1 MAPENSKSATPP
13 RILVVDDDAGQRN
26 LLDSFLRSQGFTTT
40 LADSGE
46 RALEL
51 LQAEPFALMISDVRM
66 TGLSGLE
73 TLRLLRE
80 RHFQLPVLLVTA
92 YADIRDAVVAMR
104 DGALNYLAKPIDLD
118 ELLATVRQ
126 ATGLKS
132 PAALKL
138 DAGKPLPARIVAQS
152 PLMVALF
159 PERPGWALGRAA
171 IGAAIGFF
179 IAPFYAGWRA
189 QAAGWRQPCLELA
202 IVGIVAAVLFQLFA
216 HEPHDAP
223 HATER
228 SAEHRT
234 RNQWKMLLAVALVAA
249 IFSLRDFGASGITTF
264 NSLFLQRGLGFD
276 AKTTGLFIGLM
287 FLTGV
292 LSNPLLG
299 AFSDNRRFLAG
310 TVTILCMA
318 VFGALIPW
326 APRSWIWL
334 ALCVYGFFTLATYPI
349 IEAALMESVPDALRG
364 RMFGMFITISG
375 TISSF
380 AHWAMGSVADSLQHR
395 AAEAKTALLA
405 TDFAPWYALLAA
417 LIAVSVGGVRGI
429 RWLRTLQAA

>member
-1 MAPENSKSATPP
+1 MSKQAQE
-13 RILVVDDDAGQRN
+13 L
-26 LLDSFLRSQGFTTT
+26 T
-40 LADSGE
+40 LAQRHVSLWLVTVLH
-46 RALEL
+46 ATTHIY
-51 LQAEPFALMISDVRM
+51 QFALLPLYLAIRADLHLTGDWQATMLM
-66 TGLSGLE
+66 TVQGVVYFGMSLPMGILADKMSRKKLMAIGAFMNALAMLGL
-73 TLRLLRE
+73 
-80 RHFQLPVLLVTA
+80 A
-92 YADIRDAVVAMR
+92 YAPNYGWAIVWMAVA
-104 DGALNYLAKPIDLD
+104 
-118 ELLATVRQ
+118 
-126 ATGLKS
+126 GLFGS
-132 PAALKL
+132 FFHPAAT
-138 DAGKPLPARIVAQS
+138 

-171 IGAAIGFF
+171 IGAALGFF
-179 IAPFYAGWRA
+179 IAPLYAGWRA
-189 QAAGWRQPCLELA
+189 QTAGWRQPCFELA
-202 IVGIVAAVLFQLFA
+202 IVGVVAAVLFQLFA
-216 HEPHDAP
+216 REPHDAP

-228 SAEHRT
+228 ATEHRT

-249 IFSLRDFGASGITTF
+249 VFSLRDFGASGITTF
-264 NSLFLQRGLGFD
+264 SSLFLQRGLGFD

-299 AFSDNRRFLAG
+299 ALSDKRRFLAG
-310 TVTILCMA
+310 SVTILCMA
-318 VFGALIPW
+318 VFGATIPW

-380 AHWAMGSVADSLQHR
+380 AHWAMGNVAASLQHR
-395 AAEAKTALLA
+395 AAEAKVALLA

-417 LIAVSVGGVRGI
+417 LIAVSVVGVRGI
-429 RWLRTLQAA
+429 RWLRTVQTG

>member
-1 MAPENSKSATPP
+1 MTKQAQE
-13 RILVVDDDAGQRN
+13 L
-26 LLDSFLRSQGFTTT
+26 T
-40 LADSGE
+40 LAQRHVSLWLVTVLHGITHIY
-46 RALEL
+46 
-51 LQAEPFALMISDVRM
+51 QFALLPLYLAIRADLHL
-66 TGLSGLE
+66 TGDWQATMLVTVQGVVYFGMS
-73 TLRLLRE
+73 
-80 RHFQLPVLLVTA
+80 LPVGILADKMSRKKLMVIGAFMNALAMLGLA
-92 YADIRDAVVAMR
+92 YAPTYGWAVAWMAVA
-104 DGALNYLAKPIDLD
+104 
-118 ELLATVRQ
+118 
-126 ATGLKS
+126 GLFGS
-132 PAALKL
+132 FFHPAAT
-138 DAGKPLPARIVAQS
+138 

-202 IVGIVAAVLFQLFA
+202 IVGIVAAMLFQLFA
-216 HEPHDAP
+216 REPHDAP

-228 SAEHRT
+228 AAEHRT
-234 RNQWKMLLAVALVAA
+234 RNQWKMLLTVALVAA
-249 IFSLRDFGASGITTF
+249 VFSLRDFGASGITTF

-299 AFSDNRRFLAG
+299 AFSDKRRFLTG
-310 TVTILCMA
+310 GVTILCMA

-417 LIAVSVGGVRGI
+417 LIAVSVVGVRGI